1 MHNFTRVLRS
11 SLAIWKAKQ
20 FLKISG
26 ETQKYFFGC
35 ISSGAICGF
44 LYTSALNHFSDSMSL
59 ISQHCPGTR
68 RPQLSSVL
76 VGGLPAA
83 QKHSLPPKF
92 HSWHWYGKARE
103 KTKLSFWP
111 PLLFSLV
118 FSLNYPK
125 SISSHSLNF
134 LLSHILTT
142 NVSTKYFPASFF
154 WLVFSSYNVS
164 FYFILLFSTSYSQFP
179 PSVPKQLHANR
190 HSEKISWNSFVY
202 RGLTH
207 PLLTEAGFTFTL
219 QSCGCFFFFFTRHNR
234 LWAFYLH
241 SSHWSTTGRVLYRRT
256 QQHPWKFK
264 RSVCLLKSTWV
275 LMRLGLIRFC
285 LRE

>member
-1 MHNFTRVLRS
+1 MRFVGSFIQLLWT
-11 SLAIWKAKQ
+11 
-20 FLKISG
+20 
-26 ETQKYFFGC
+26 T
-35 ISSGAICGF
+35 
-44 LYTSALNHFSDSMSL
+44 SL
-59 ISQHCPGTR
+59 IRCRWSSQHCPGTR

-76 VGGLPAA
+76 VGGVPAA

-111 PLLFSLV
+111 PLLFSLI

-154 WLVFSSYNVS
+154 LLFFYLIMFHFISSYSFPLPIPNSLPQSPNSYTQIGIRKKYLRLALCIGGSRTHSSRRLVS
-164 FYFILLFSTSYSQFP
+164 LLLYKAVVVLF
-179 PSVPKQLHANR
+179 
-190 HSEKISWNSFVY
+190 
-202 RGLTH
+202 
-207 PLLTEAGFTFTL
+207 
-219 QSCGCFFFFFTRHNR
+219 CFFFTRHNR

-241 SSHWSTTGRVLYRRT
+241 SSHWSTTGRVLYCRT

-264 RSVCLLKSTWV
+264 RSVCLLKSAWV
-275 LMRLGLIRFC
+275 LVRLGLIRFC
-285 LRE
+285 LRELQCWTYQCYTGVNT